1 MLHTLHTSSC
11 QFGEFAIGQSSLM
24 IHRAYTDHVLEHIVL
39 CGRRIVPVFHGVVLV
54 TVFDIAFGSQRK
66 IMKCLKQ
73 DGIRILGGV
82 SRSEALLNC
91 LYERRVGLLDVLLV
105 IISIASGS
113 NEFKRLTDT
122 GYSISLTMIALDIV
136 GM

>member
-11 QFGEFAIGQSSLM
+11 QFGELAIGQCSLL
-24 IHRAYTDHVLEHIVL
+24 IHRAYTDHVLEHIFL
-39 CGRRIVPVFHGVVLV
+39 YGRRIVPVFHKVVFF
-54 TVFDIAFGSQRK
+54 TVLDIPFGGQRK
-66 IMKCLKQ
+66 IMECLEL

-82 SRSEALLNC
+82 FSSEALLNC
-91 LYERRVGLLDVLLV
+91 LYEGRVELLHVLLV

-122 GYSISLTMIALDIV
+122 GYSISLTMITLDIL